1 MSAPGRVGSA
11 AFGLGFA
18 GLVPQLAAVVLTL
31 GGEHVAAFGRLIATG
46 YGVLILSFL
55 GGMWWGIAMRREQ
68 RQGRLVAL
76 AVLPSLVAAAILA
89 WAGLSAD
96 EGAPG
101 PLLALGVAIMLTL
114 LVDRHLVSTGEAP
127 QGWTAL
133 RAPLSLGLGLLT
145 FATGLLGG

>member
-31 GGEHVAAFGRLIATG
+31 GGGHVAGFGRLIATG

-68 RQGRLVAL
+68 RQGGLVAL

-89 WAGLSAD
+89 WAGLSD

-114 LVDRHLVSTGEAP
+114 LVDRQLVSTGEAP
-127 QGWTAL
+127 QGWMAL
-133 RAPLSLGLGLLT
+133 RVPLSLGLGLLT
-145 FATGLLGG
+145 IATGLLGR